1 MAFADKTRGRERVG
15 WGCGSGIVGIGEE
28 GGKLYVITFIS
39 RIQNGFGSLSTLECT
54 RKRVAVTKIA
64 FLVLGSLGVHIGL
77 LSLIKAVKRSGW
89 VEASALDLPI
99 FLAEDMHRRRQ
110 HMSSSYS
117 RADTIPAEALRRQRG
132 KQKLLDSLDVILSPP
147 FAPSFLPFPADLS
160 WGSKSDNHLEAG
172 VREWRGESE
181 GVGEGKR
188 HGILLQI

>member
-1 MAFADKTRGRERVG
+1 MYKEKGGGDKN
-15 WGCGSGIVGIGEE
+15 S
-28 GGKLYVITFIS
+28 IS
-39 RIQNGFGSLSTLECT
+39 RAW
-54 RKRVAVTKIA
+54 K
-64 FLVLGSLGVHIGL
+64 LGSSYRASEPHQ
-77 LSLIKAVKRSGW
+77 SRQTKW

-117 RADTIPAEALRRQRG
+117 RADTIPAEALRQRG

-147 FAPSFLPFPADLS
+147 FAPPALPSFLPFPADLS

-188 HGILLQI
+188 HGILLQF